1 MSASWAVGAVPWEGS
16 FLDWLD
22 APKAAHWLDV
32 GCGNGAFTEEILTR
46 TQPAKV
52 TGIDPSGGQIKFAH
66 SREGTKAAD
75 CHVGD
80 AQALPFAK
88 ATFDA
93 SIMALAIA
101 FVPDPAKG
109 VSELVRVTK
118 EGGLVATYMWEL
130 PGSVPLY
137 PFANALRDMGKPM
150 VMPISSQFSHMDAL
164 TKLWQSAGLTAVQ
177 SRQIHTTIS
186 YTSFEDMWES
196 SLLTGPLKEQVS
208 QLSSEV
214 QADLA
219 NRVRASLPPAADGS
233 IHFECFANAV
243 KGVRRA

>member
-109 VSELVRVTK
+109 LVELVRVTK
-118 EGGLVATYMWEL
+118 KVDW
-130 PGSVPLY
+130 
-137 PFANALRDMGKPM
+137 
-150 VMPISSQFSHMDAL
+150 
-164 TKLWQSAGLTAVQ
+164 
-177 SRQIHTTIS
+177 
-186 YTSFEDMWES
+186 
-196 SLLTGPLKEQVS
+196 
-208 QLSSEV
+208 
-214 QADLA
+214 
-219 NRVRASLPPAADGS
+219 LPPICGNCLAVCRFIPLQMRCA
-233 IHFECFANAV
+233 IWANPCSCP
-243 KGVRRA
+243 